1 MFKHLAVVA
10 AAVGLYVGIVTL
22 TLALSDATNQ
32 HLQAVACEREAKLA
46 ITNDAHCKQ

>member
-22 TLALSDATNQ
+22 TLTLSNATNQ

-46 ITNDAHCKQ
+46 VTTATHCKP